1 MRNVDVLLDDL
12 PDVLI
17 LCQYLYMK
25 EDNRVEVPGMVPG
38 TVFRFSMDEDM
49 NIVSQFK
56 PNFHGRETEFMPPEV
71 DKEMTVR
78 KLISVIDNLKEMP
91 AVEFPKTFKNRW
103 EEVRTIAL
111 DTVAMNRMKRIN
123 K

>member
-56 PNFHGRETEFMPPEV
+56 PNFHGRETEFIPPEV
-71 DKEMTVR
+71 DK
-78 KLISVIDNLKEMP
+78 
-91 AVEFPKTFKNRW
+91 
-103 EEVRTIAL
+103 
-111 DTVAMNRMKRIN
+111 
-123 K
+123 